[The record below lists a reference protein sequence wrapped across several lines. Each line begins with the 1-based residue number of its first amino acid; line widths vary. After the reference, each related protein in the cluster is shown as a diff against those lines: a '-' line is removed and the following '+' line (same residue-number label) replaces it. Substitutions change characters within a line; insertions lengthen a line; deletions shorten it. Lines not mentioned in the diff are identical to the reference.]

1 MRPHNL
7 MPRLLLPD
15 PIATPLPVSI
25 PAIKLEDIPNDCLS
39 LERHHSI
46 NSSAASQPATSPRFE
61 KFSSSMIS
69 PAIRGPDALIEK
81 NVQAVGD
88 VNSSDTKAG
97 SDSDTKAVSPTQNAN
112 IAIQLDRP
120 DGSISPRDS
129 RVLEADKRSEDSQGP
144 HIPVMNPQAPQVN
157 SQSMRKAARSPNRK
171 KFPRS
176 NKIQPWGKHQL
187 FSPDV
192 HQDRAINGVA
202 NPTADAKPDFKVD
215 SVEDAKRDTVDKKK
229 VDPKADAKPDPLTTE
244 AQSQLGP
251 TTRNKRK
258 RQSAPEDPSGTAPL
272 QEINAE
278 EQAEQDRESHRRVR
292 KKKTSPTTQSIET
305 KKKKKVV
312 KREAKPSKGD
322 GHSEGEIEP
331 NLASDA
337 AEVESKG
344 LPTRSSLPRAAKRSS
359 MAPNSLAPPALL
371 RSPSNATARSVSP
384 GLPPSSPLNINVGEE
399 SSNSLLVS
407 EHDDL
412 SLTVGNRRSS
422 SNSRSTASP
431 IPPASTVS
439 VMVPPLQP
447 EDMLPKLR
455 LHQHNSKNK
464 LFGLQANHPTL
475 ESSQQNSGDGTES
488 KPVVGT
494 RTGKRKQS
502 EGNEARQLPPSLPP
516 VTRSHCHF
524 IRLKFPTTAERRFD
538 TFLVPQ
544 CATGD
549 EVIKKK
555 MKQFEMVEDDNL
567 TGEEQSRGV
576 RIGPDGRKHSEA
588 RLEHPMLLSLKPELK
603 SCYPKAFFSRFDD
616 EEELDERER
625 ELSFSSFS
633 SWNEPHLSQRGTSQA
648 STSRSSHNRLKRR
661 AQSPSSSLPSRASSP
676 RSSSFLSPNEAKT
689 RHKRRRSNQ
698 VEEN

>member
-1 MRPHNL
+1 MIC
-7 MPRLLLPD
+7 LLP
-15 PIATPLPVSI
+15 
-25 PAIKLEDIPNDCLS
+25 
-39 LERHHSI
+39 
-46 NSSAASQPATSPRFE
+46 
-61 KFSSSMIS
+61 
-69 PAIRGPDALIEK
+69 
-81 NVQAVGD
+81 
-88 VNSSDTKAG
+88 
-97 SDSDTKAVSPTQNAN
+97 
-112 IAIQLDRP
+112 
-120 DGSISPRDS
+120 
-129 RVLEADKRSEDSQGP
+129 
-144 HIPVMNPQAPQVN
+144 
-157 SQSMRKAARSPNRK
+157 
-171 KFPRS
+171 
-176 NKIQPWGKHQL
+176 
-187 FSPDV
+187 
-192 HQDRAINGVA
+192 
-202 NPTADAKPDFKVD
+202 
-215 SVEDAKRDTVDKKK
+215 
-229 VDPKADAKPDPLTTE
+229 
-244 AQSQLGP
+244 
-251 TTRNKRK
+251 
-258 RQSAPEDPSGTAPL
+258 
-272 QEINAE
+272 
-278 EQAEQDRESHRRVR
+278 
-292 KKKTSPTTQSIET
+292 
-305 KKKKKVV
+305 
-312 KREAKPSKGD
+312 
-322 GHSEGEIEP
+322 
-331 NLASDA
+331 
-337 AEVESKG
+337 
-344 LPTRSSLPRAAKRSS
+344 
-359 MAPNSLAPPALL
+359 
-371 RSPSNATARSVSP
+371 
-384 GLPPSSPLNINVGEE
+384 
-399 SSNSLLVS
+399 
-407 EHDDL
+407 
-412 SLTVGNRRSS
+412 
-422 SNSRSTASP
+422 P

-488 KPVVGT
+488 KPVVGA

-588 RLEHPMLLSLKPELK
+588 RLEHPMLLSLKPECSTFAVDDETLNILIDVFGLWLIQDGQVEVLL
-603 SCYPKAFFSRFDD
+603 PKAFFSRFDD

-676 RSSSFLSPNEAKT
+676 RSSSFLSPNEA
-689 RHKRRRSNQ
+689 
-698 VEEN
+698 